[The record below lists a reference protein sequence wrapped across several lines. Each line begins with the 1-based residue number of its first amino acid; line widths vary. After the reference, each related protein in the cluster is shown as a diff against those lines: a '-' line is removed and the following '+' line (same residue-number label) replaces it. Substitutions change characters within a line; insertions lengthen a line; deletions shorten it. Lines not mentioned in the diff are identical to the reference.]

1 MNFQIIWNKDMKPIL
16 LSTIMFWN
24 LILGCSFMHQ
34 CTNKAKN
41 DQDSIPAKTVS
52 HDSLR
57 VVMMGNSITELWAE
71 IHPDFFKAN
80 NLVGRGISGQ
90 VSAQMLI
97 RFRHDVINLKP
108 DVVVINCGTNDIA
121 ENDGPYNED
130 ITMDNIQSMTELA
143 LNHDI
148 EVVLTSVLPCDGFL
162 WNHSVKDSP
171 EKIDR
176 LNKRIK
182 EYTSDK
188 PRVHYIDYF
197 SSMTSDGRSMNK
209 NFTEDGVH
217 PNANGYDVM
226 EVKLKEMLNTLNR

>member
-1 MNFQIIWNKDMKPIL
+1 MKPIL

-24 LILGCSFMHQ
+24 LFLCSSYMHQ

-41 DQDSIPAKTVS
+41 TQDSIPANTVS
-52 HDSLR
+52 QDSLR

-80 NLVGRGISGQ
+80 HLVGRGVSGQ
-90 VSAQMLI
+90 VSAKMLI

-148 EVVLTSVLPCDGFL
+148 EVVLASVLPCDGFL

-188 PRVHYIDYF
+188 PRVHYLDYF
-197 SSMTSDGRSMNK
+197 SSMTTDGRSMNK
-209 NFTEDGVH
+209 SYTDDGVH

-226 EVKLKEMLNTLNR
+226 EVKLMEMLKTLSR